1 MPNKYRII
9 KTHRI
14 YENNHRYITGEFHD
28 TEINASLRDFKNMAR
43 YHQQA
48 GYILTHLRF
57 YFSFIKFRFI
67 VYRYQLRDL
76 ETGDTLTYKLLK

>member
-28 TEINASLRDFKNMAR
+28 TELNDSLKTFREMAKA
-43 YHQQA
+43 HVTG
-48 GYILTHLRF
+48 GYMLVCLKF
-57 YFSFIKFRFI
+57 YFSFIKFRFV

-76 ETGDTLTYKLLK
+76 KSGDMLTYKLIR